1 MKNFIQRG
9 DVMTVTVSADT
20 ASGDVVVAGSLVGVA
35 VASAKDGEECEVSL
49 TGVYELPK
57 ATGSISQGAKVYFV
71 AADKNFTTTAS
82 GNTLAG
88 YAFKAAA
95 NGDATVLVKLAQ

>member
-1 MKNFIQRG
+1 
-9 DVMTVTVSADT
+9 MTVTVGADV

-35 VASAKDGEECEVSL
+35 TTSAKNGEECEVSL
-49 TGVYELPK
+49 TGVYELAK
-57 ATGSISQGAKVYFV
+57 ATGAISQGAKVYFV
-71 AADKNFTTTAS
+71 SADKNFTTTAS

-95 NGDATVLVKLAQ
+95 SGDTTVLVKLAH